1 MCLYTQTNRFSYVVM
16 SRRRNDLRICR
27 ITRRSHL
34 TVYRYQNIGIFQ
46 AVMRIKNVT
55 SSDSGTKRCV
65 AENIVG
71 RSGATWTLLVN
82 CKLISYE

>member
-1 MCLYTQTNRFSYVVM
+1 
-16 SRRRNDLRICR
+16 
-27 ITRRSHL
+27 
-34 TVYRYQNIGIFQ
+34 
-46 AVMRIKNVT
+46 MRIKNVT